1 MSGYRTWTPGEI
13 LTASNV
19 QNYLQDQALM
29 VFSSSAARS
38 SAVVSPDEGMVSYLT
53 NTNVIEYYDGSNWVN
68 LLTAA
73 GATGTSGQAF
83 VSGGTAKPAFG
94 DMNAQYIAT
103 TLTNKSA
110 AYTAVSGDS
119 NTVLN
124 FTSAA
129 TVTFPDVLTE
139 IGDMIQVINNST
151 GTVTLRAGTG
161 VTSWAGVGTA
171 GTATAFL
178 MDTPY
183 TAAAIIKTAA
193 NQYRVI
199 GNLIT

>member
-1 MSGYRTWTPGEI
+1 
-13 LTASNV
+13 
-19 QNYLQDQALM
+19 
-29 VFSSSAARS
+29 
-38 SAVVSPDEGMVSYLT
+38 
-53 NTNVIEYYDGSNWVN
+53 
-68 LLTAA
+68 
-73 GATGTSGQAF
+73 
-83 VSGGTAKPAFG
+83 
-94 DMNAQYIAT
+94 MNAQYIAT
-103 TLTNKSA
+103 TLSNKSA
-110 AYTAVSGDS
+110 AYTATSDDS
-119 NTVLN
+119 NSILN

-139 IGDMIQVINNST
+139 VGDMIQVINNST

>member
-29 VFSSSAARS
+29 VFSNSAARS

-103 TLTNKSA
+103 TLSNKSA
-110 AYTAVSGDS
+110 AYTATSDDS
-119 NTVLN
+119 NSILN

-139 IGDMIQVINNST
+139 VGDMIQVINNST